1 MDGNAGLIHY
11 RSAGS
16 GYAEPRTGDLYFAK
30 SEEVE
35 TYLKDCDN
43 KDDKVARV
51 CNK

>member
-11 RSAGS
+11 RKAGS
-16 GYAEPRTGDLYFAK
+16 GYTEPRTGDLYFADAT
-30 SEEVE
+30 EVE

-43 KDDKVARV
+43 KDDKVSKV